1 MSQLLPL
8 SPQTFYLPS
17 AVNCGVIATPDGG
30 CILIDTGSSEDHAKK
45 LLKAVRAAQL
55 EPKAIVNTHSHADH
69 HGGNA
74 YLYKMLEIP
83 IYAPIFEE
91 SILRYPILEPI
102 YLWSGARAHKSLEN
116 RFLLASPS
124 PAKVLNEAGK
134 RSIAGVELEFLE
146 VSGHAHIQFAVLFDG
161 VLFAADAVFGQ
172 AVLQKHPLSFM
183 VDTHLARDAI
193 LTVQHCGARLVL
205 PGHGEP
211 TSDIVQLCQ
220 ANLQSLSRASQAV
233 LSACFEPA
241 TLPEVLERVCAML
254 EVQMPDL
261 TRYVLN
267 QTAVLAHLT
276 DLEEQG
282 LVRHQVLRN
291 KLFWQATET

>member
-1 MSQLLPL
+1 VSQLLPL

-30 CILIDTGSSEDHAKK
+30 CILIDTGGSDDHAKK
-45 LLKAVRAAQL
+45 LLRACRASGL
-55 EPKAIVNTHSHADH
+55 EPIAIVNTHSHADH

-74 YLYKMLEIP
+74 YLYKMLELP

-116 RFLLASPS
+116 RFLLAAPS
-124 PAKVLNEAGK
+124 PAKVLNEPGK
-134 RSIAGVELEFLE
+134 RAIAGVELEFLE

-172 AVLQKHPLSFM
+172 TILAKHPLSFM
-183 VDTHLARDAI
+183 VDTQLAREAI
-193 LTVQHCGARLVL
+193 LTVQNCDARLVL

-211 TSDIVQLCQ
+211 TSDIVTLCQ
-220 ANLQSLSRASQAV
+220 ANLDSLSRASQAV

-254 EVQMPDL
+254 EITMSDL

-282 LVRHQVLRN
+282 LVRHLVVRN

>member
-1 MSQLLPL
+1 MPSLVQL
-8 SPQTFYLPS
+8 SERTFYFPS
-17 AVNCGVIATPDGG
+17 GVNCGVIATSDGG
-30 CILIDTGSSEDHAKK
+30 CILIDTGGSEDHAKK
-45 LLKAVRAAQL
+45 LLKACRAAKL

-74 YLYKMLEIP
+74 YLYKTLELP

-116 RFLLASPS
+116 RFLLAQPS

-146 VSGHAHIQFAVLFDG
+146 VSGHAHIQFALLFEG

-172 AVLQKHPLSFM
+172 AVLAKHPLSFM
-183 VDTHLARDAI
+183 VDTHLAREAI
-193 LTVQHCGARLVL
+193 LTVQNCGAAVVL
-205 PGHGEP
+205 PGHGDP
-211 TSDIVQLCQ
+211 TTDIATLCA
-220 ANLQSLSRASQAV
+220 ANLAALARASQAV

-241 TLPEVLERVCAML
+241 STPEVLERVCAML
-254 EVQMPDL
+254 EIEMPDL

-282 LVRHQVLRN
+282 LLQHQVVSN
-291 KLFWQATET
+291 KLLWQAVA